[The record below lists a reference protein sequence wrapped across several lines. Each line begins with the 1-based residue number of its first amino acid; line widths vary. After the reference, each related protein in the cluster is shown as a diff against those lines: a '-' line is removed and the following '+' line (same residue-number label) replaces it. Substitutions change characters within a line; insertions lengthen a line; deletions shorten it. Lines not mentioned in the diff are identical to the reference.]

1 MRRVYIVFVLFV
13 IVCCQHS
20 DSNMPLVLEQATA
33 LFYSEN
39 HNEEVIAET
48 THILASKPNSE
59 VKTLALLLQA
69 GAYCELSQLDSA
81 NAIIKRLDINKIKL
95 NKKIYFWYN
104 AIHGLQLFRSNNYPE
119 AYKVLSLVLK
129 ENIDRRATALSLR
142 LLARIHFNA
151 GDSNI
156 ATEFLAQST
165 ELFQKAGLTKSVAIN
180 HKILG
185 RYYANK
191 KEFAK
196 ATEQFEIA
204 KAGLE
209 KANDSIELFYIHIN
223 LIGMKI
229 FQGKHAE
236 AKELAKNNAVYITQN
251 TDRQALAL
259 LYNNQGEIE
268 LLLHNYD
275 SCRMYYH
282 KTLAMPLGYITDMLR
297 RGNACIGIS
306 KAYMAEKNNPLAL
319 QFAEQAI
326 NISTTSDLPELQY
339 NATINISELYKTM
352 GQFDKAYSYLN
363 EAVPYL
369 DEQAKKSVENSETV
383 YKSTIN
389 FIRIENEAN
398 EMKKE
403 KSFYVFFIIFS
414 IIFTLII
421 GIYSITTY
429 RLLRSRNSVL
439 KALVR
444 KNLELIDDERK
455 LNEALHKQLIPKK
468 LTRKSTDEE
477 KDLQLFNNFTDWLLQ
492 GKQFTRKDLTLDT
505 VARELSTNREYLSR
519 AISSQQLHFNELINK
534 YRIEEAIK
542 AMTNTCDKR
551 HKFSLNSI
559 ASDVGF
565 KSNSVFIDAFRKQT
579 GMNPAQFRATA
590 CVDEKVENS

>member
-1 MRRVYIVFVLFV
+1 
-13 IVCCQHS
+13 
-20 DSNMPLVLEQATA
+20 
-33 LFYSEN
+33 
-39 HNEEVIAET
+39 
-48 THILASKPNSE
+48 
-59 VKTLALLLQA
+59 
-69 GAYCELSQLDSA
+69 
-81 NAIIKRLDINKIKL
+81 
-95 NKKIYFWYN
+95 
-104 AIHGLQLFRSNNYPE
+104 
-119 AYKVLSLVLK
+119 
-129 ENIDRRATALSLR
+129 
-142 LLARIHFNA
+142 
-151 GDSNI
+151 
-156 ATEFLAQST
+156 
-165 ELFQKAGLTKSVAIN
+165 
-180 HKILG
+180 
-185 RYYANK
+185 
-191 KEFAK
+191 
-196 ATEQFEIA
+196 
-204 KAGLE
+204 
-209 KANDSIELFYIHIN
+209 
-223 LIGMKI
+223 
-229 FQGKHAE
+229 
-236 AKELAKNNAVYITQN
+236 
-251 TDRQALAL
+251 
-259 LYNNQGEIE
+259 
-268 LLLHNYD
+268 
-275 SCRMYYH
+275 
-282 KTLAMPLGYITDMLR
+282 
-297 RGNACIGIS
+297 
-306 KAYMAEKNNPLAL
+306 
-319 QFAEQAI
+319 
-326 NISTTSDLPELQY
+326 
-339 NATINISELYKTM
+339 M
-352 GQFDKAYSYLN
+352 GQFDKAYYYLN
-363 EAVPYL
+363 QAVPYL

-403 KSFYVFFIIFS
+403 KSFYVFFIIS
-414 IIFTLII
+414 GIIFTLII

-455 LNEALHKQLIPKK
+455 LNEALHKQLLPKK

-477 KDLQLFNNFTDWLLQ
+477 KDLQLFNNLTDWLLQ